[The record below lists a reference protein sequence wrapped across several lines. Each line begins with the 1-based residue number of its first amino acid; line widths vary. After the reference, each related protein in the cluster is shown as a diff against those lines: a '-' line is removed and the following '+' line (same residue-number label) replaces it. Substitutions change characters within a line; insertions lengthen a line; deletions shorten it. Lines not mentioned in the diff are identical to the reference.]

1 MVNESRRV
9 KQEQRMNW
17 SQEPDPQRLALLD
30 ALVRSNRAVWEGFS
44 LDANLARVSALR
56 EALDGGCSLEQVA
69 SALGVHVSEVDA
81 VAWTGRPDDAV
92 SRLPA

>member
-1 MVNESRRV
+1 
-9 KQEQRMNW
+9 MNW
-17 SQEPDPQRLALLD
+17 TQESDPQRRELLD

-44 LDANLARVSALR
+44 LDANLTRVSALR
-56 EALDGGCSLEQVA
+56 SALDAGCTIEQVA

-92 SRLPA
+92 PVSV

>member
-1 MVNESRRV
+1 
-9 KQEQRMNW
+9 MNW
-17 SQEPDPQRLALLD
+17 TQETDRRRRALLD

-56 EALDGGCSLEQVA
+56 EALDGGCSSEQVA

-81 VAWTGRPDDAV
+81 VAWTGRPDAA
-92 SRLPA
+92 LPSLTA